1 MAAYTST
8 ILVTGGTLG
17 LGYWAAYEM
26 AAKFPESRII
36 IASRTN
42 KDDAPL
48 SIGKLLQRKRGITA
62 SPGFQQVEFMP
73 LDLASTTKVREFV
86 KTYASKGYPPI
97 SALLLNAGLQF
108 HSGKDMR
115 LSPDGVETTFAVNHV
130 GHALL
135 LFLLKPYL
143 AHECRIVLTA
153 SGVHDPAQKT
163 MVPDAVYESAE
174 LLAHPTDS
182 DGYEVKQKGLQ
193 RYSSSKLANVLF
205 EYALERRLKV
215 AREAGRSNWTVVSMD
230 PGLMPDT
237 GLGRDLGPVIYW
249 IARNILSRMLWL
261 LRLILSPNVHNSPES
276 GKNLARLG
284 QAKGTEATQTSGLYY
299 EGPKPINSSVDSRV
313 EAKQEDLWRW
323 TVDFLAR
330 DEEEKRAFET
340 F

>member
-17 LGYWAAYEM
+17 LGYWATYEL
-26 AAKFPESRII
+26 AVKFPESKII

-42 KDDAPL
+42 KDDAPRN
-48 SIGKLLQRKRGITA
+48 IGKMLQQKRGITA
-62 SPGFQQVEFMP
+62 SPGFPQVEFMP
-73 LDLASTTKVREFV
+73 LDLASTKKIREFV

-97 SALLLNAGLQF
+97 SSLLLNAGLQF
-108 HSGKDMR
+108 HSGKDIR
-115 LSPDGVETTFAVNHV
+115 LSPDGIETTFAVNHL

-143 AHECRIVLTA
+143 ANECRIVITA

-205 EYALERRLKV
+205 EYALERRLK
-215 AREAGRSNWTVVSMD
+215 AGRDSGKTNWTVVAMD

-249 IARNILSRMLWL
+249 IARNILARMLWFV
-261 LRLILSPNVHNSPES
+261 RLFIPNVHTSAES
-276 GKNLARLG
+276 GRNLAALG
-284 QAKGTEATQTSGLYY
+284 QAKGPQATSTSGKYY
-299 EGPKPINSSVDSRV
+299 EGDRQIDSSVDSYV

-323 TVDFLAR
+323 TVDFLAQ
-330 DEEEKRAFET
+330 DEQEKKAFET